1 MILRK
6 LLEYVS
12 NYIKLAPL
20 HIITILL
27 MSAICSCSRT
37 QYVPVPSVSTDSVF
51 VYKHIRDSIVQRDS
65 VFVKE
70 KGDTIY
76 VNKYKY
82 IYKNKL
88 IRDTMYIAQIDSVR
102 VPYPVERKLS
112 KWQSMKLELGGIAMG
127 ALIVSI
133 GLIIVKFILRRFG
146 KR

>member
-1 MILRK
+1 MRIRIKMYQMKTKFLY
-6 LLEYVS
+6 LL
-12 NYIKLAPL
+12 I
-20 HIITILL
+20 ILL
-27 MSAICSCSRT
+27 MSGICSCSRT

-70 KGDTIY
+70 KGDTIW
-76 VNKYKY
+76 VNRYRY
-82 IYKNKL
+82 IYKDKL
-88 IRDTMYIAQIDSVR
+88 IRDTMYIAQIDSIR
-102 VPYPVERKLS
+102 VPYPVERKLN

-133 GLIIVKFILRRFG
+133 GLIIVKFILRRFV